1 MTAPT
6 KPSHTGPATPAPA
19 PGCGPDSAP
28 TDTADITAAPADQ
41 AAGHAPAAA
50 PAADLP
56 GAQIG
61 APAPEPAPQRASAPE
76 RTPERSVLS
85 PTPDGTPGDTPD
97 GTALHAPVIDW
108 FEEHARDLPW
118 RRPEAG
124 AWGVMVSEFML
135 QQTPVNRVLPVYEQW
150 LARWPRPAD
159 LAKEAPGEAVRA
171 WGRLGYPRRA
181 LRLHGAA
188 VAIAERHGGD
198 VPSDHAQLL
207 ALPGIGEYT
216 AAAVASFAYGR
227 RHAVLDTNVRRV
239 FARAVTGVQYPP
251 NATTAAERRLARALL
266 PDDEATAARW
276 AAASMELGALVCT
289 ARNESCHR
297 CPIAARC
304 AWRLAGKPAHDG
316 PPRRGQTY
324 AGTDRQVRGRLLAVL
339 REAHGP
345 VPQAALDRVWHE
357 PVQRARAL
365 DGLVAD
371 GLVEPLAGGRY
382 RLPLT

>member
-6 KPSHTGPATPAPA
+6 KPTPSHSPSPTSPA
-19 PGCGPDSAP
+19 PGAP
-28 TDTADITAAPADQ
+28 
-41 AAGHAPAAA
+41 G
-50 PAADLP
+50 
-56 GAQIG
+56 
-61 APAPEPAPQRASAPE
+61 E
-76 RTPERSVLS
+76 
-85 PTPDGTPGDTPD
+85 
-97 GTALHAPVIDW
+97 ALHAQVIAW
-108 FEEHARDLPW
+108 FDEHARDLPW
-118 RRPEAG
+118 RRPGAG
-124 AWGVMVSEFML
+124 PWGVMVSEFML

-188 VAIAERHGGD
+188 VAITERHNGD
-198 VPSDHAQLL
+198 VPTEHAQLL

-216 AAAVASFAYGR
+216 AAAVASFAYGQ

-251 NATTAAERRLARALL
+251 NATTAAERKLARALL
-266 PDDEATAARW
+266 PEDESTASRW
-276 AAASMELGALVCT
+276 AAASMELGALICT
-289 ARNESCHR
+289 ARNETCHR
-297 CPIAARC
+297 CPIAGQC
-304 AWRLAGKPAHDG
+304 AWRLAGKPEHDG

-339 REAHGP
+339 REAVTP
-345 VPQAALDRVWHE
+345 VTQSALDRVWDE

-371 GLVEPLAGGRY
+371 GLVEPLPGGLY
-382 RLPLT
+382 RLPHS

>member
-1 MTAPT
+1 MTAT
-6 KPSHTGPATPAPA
+6 TSTQTP
-19 PGCGPDSAP
+19 PDS
-28 TDTADITAAPADQ
+28 
-41 AAGHAPAAA
+41 
-50 PAADLP
+50 
-56 GAQIG
+56 
-61 APAPEPAPQRASAPE
+61 
-76 RTPERSVLS
+76 
-85 PTPDGTPGDTPD
+85 
-97 GTALHAPVIDW
+97 LHTPVIGW
-108 FEEHARDLPW
+108 FEQHARDLPW

-150 LARWPRPAD
+150 VARWPRPAD
-159 LAKEAPGEAVRA
+159 LAADAPGEAVRA

-188 VAIAERHGGD
+188 QAITERHGGD
-198 VPSDHAQLL
+198 VPSEHGQLL

-216 AAAVASFAYGR
+216 AAAVASFAYGQ

-239 FARAVTGVQYPP
+239 FARASTGIQYPP
-251 NATTAAERRLARALL
+251 NATTAAERKLARALL
-266 PDDEATAARW
+266 PEEDERAARW
-276 AAASMELGALVCT
+276 AAATMELGALVCT
-289 ARNESCHR
+289 AKNEDCTR
-297 CPIAARC
+297 CPIAGQC
-304 AWRLAGKPAHDG
+304 AWRLAGKPAHQG

-339 REAHGP
+339 RDAITP
-345 VPQAALDRVWHE
+345 VPQSALDAVWDE

-371 GLVEPLAGGRY
+371 GLVEPLANGRY

>member
-1 MTAPT
+1 MTAMT
-6 KPSHTGPATPAPA
+6 ST
-19 PGCGPDSAP
+19 
-28 TDTADITAAPADQ
+28 
-41 AAGHAPAAA
+41 HAP
-50 PAADLP
+50 PV
-56 GAQIG
+56 
-61 APAPEPAPQRASAPE
+61 S
-76 RTPERSVLS
+76 
-85 PTPDGTPGDTPD
+85 
-97 GTALHAPVIDW
+97 LHTPVIGW
-108 FEEHARDLPW
+108 FEQHARDLPW

-150 LARWPRPAD
+150 VARWPRPAD
-159 LAKEAPGEAVRA
+159 LAADAPGEAVRA

-188 VAIAERHGGD
+188 QAITERHGGD
-198 VPSDHAQLL
+198 VPSEHGQLL

-216 AAAVASFAYGR
+216 AAAVASFAYGQ

-239 FARAVTGVQYPP
+239 FARAASGIQYPP
-251 NATTAAERRLARALL
+251 NATTAAERKLARALL
-266 PDDEATAARW
+266 PEEDARAARW
-276 AAASMELGALVCT
+276 AAATMELGALVCT
-289 ARNESCHR
+289 AKNEDCGR
-297 CPIAARC
+297 CPIAGQC
-304 AWRLAGKPAHDG
+304 AWRLAGKPAHQG
-316 PPRRGQTY
+316 APRRGQTY

-339 REAHGP
+339 RESVAP
-345 VPQAALDRVWHE
+345 VSQAALDSVWEE

>member
-6 KPSHTGPATPAPA
+6 LPPHSSPDTPAT
-19 PGCGPDSAP
+19 
-28 TDTADITAAPADQ
+28 
-41 AAGHAPAAA
+41 
-50 PAADLP
+50 
-56 GAQIG
+56 
-61 APAPEPAPQRASAPE
+61 
-76 RTPERSVLS
+76 
-85 PTPDGTPGDTPD
+85 GTPAGAEAS
-97 GTALHAPVIDW
+97 GTSLGPTLHTQVITW
-108 FEEHARDLPW
+108 FDDHARDLPW
-118 RRPEAG
+118 RRSDAG

-135 QQTPVNRVLPVYEQW
+135 QQTPVSRVLPVYEQW
-150 LARWPRPAD
+150 LDRWPRPAD

-188 VAIAERHGGD
+188 VAITERHGGD
-198 VPSDHAQLL
+198 VPTEHAQLL

-216 AAAVASFAYGR
+216 AAAVASFAYGQ

-239 FARAVTGVQYPP
+239 LARAVTGVQYPP

-266 PDDEATAARW
+266 PEDEGTAARW

-289 ARNESCHR
+289 AKNESCPR
-297 CPIAARC
+297 CPIAAHC

-324 AGTDRQVRGRLLAVL
+324 AGTDRQVRGKLLAVL
-339 REAHGP
+339 REAHAP
-345 VPQAALDRVWHE
+345 VPQPVLDRVWHE

-371 GLVEPLAGGRY
+371 GLVEPLPGGLY